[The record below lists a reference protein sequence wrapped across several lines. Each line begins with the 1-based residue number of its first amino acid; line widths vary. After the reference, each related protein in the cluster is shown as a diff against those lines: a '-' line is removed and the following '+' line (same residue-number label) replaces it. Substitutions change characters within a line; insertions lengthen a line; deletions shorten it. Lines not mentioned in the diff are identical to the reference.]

1 MNIFVRIV
9 EKFWNPLFAMYRR
22 SGERVVLTE
31 PLAMGVTLDVEL
43 TSCDPVKLS
52 QWLTDLVYLLDED
65 DCTVQIGYKQL
76 DKASLNT
83 SEVNR
88 IVTTRSAKPLELFIC
103 VLPNEQREQLNFRII
118 VDRTTTKAIQMFILF
133 DLEEVKER
141 YLGHQLIEFLQ
152 ATADA
157 VGASTWYCGL
167 EPATKAATQIYS
179 HNGKGPLYH
188 AMIRHEQKGYM
199 SVSERGDSE
208 N

>member
-22 SGERVVLTE
+22 SGDRVVLTT
-31 PLAMGVTLDVEL
+31 PMVMGVTLDVEFPN
-43 TSCDPVKLS
+43 CEPVKLS
-52 QWLTDLVYLLDED
+52 QWLADIVYMLNED

-76 DKASLNT
+76 GNENLDS
-83 SEVNR
+83 SEFNR
-88 IVTTRSAKPLELFIC
+88 IVKTRSAEPLELFIC

-118 VDRTTTKAIQMFILF
+118 VDRKTSNVVHMYMLF

-141 YLGHQLIEFLQ
+141 YLGHRLIEFLQ
-152 ATADA
+152 ATAEA

-167 EPATKAATQIYS
+167 EPAINAATQIYS
-179 HNGKGPLYH
+179 HDGKGPLYH

-199 SVSERGDSE
+199 PIPE
-208 N
+208 